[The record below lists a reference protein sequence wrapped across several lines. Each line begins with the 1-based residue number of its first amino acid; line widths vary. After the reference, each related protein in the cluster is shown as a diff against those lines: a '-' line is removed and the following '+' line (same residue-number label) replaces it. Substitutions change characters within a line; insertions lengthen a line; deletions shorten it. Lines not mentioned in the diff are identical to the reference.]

1 MHTRG
6 KFEGVTISRKTNGF
20 NLEGL
25 LHPLRPATS
34 TLLRHTQQSN
44 MMWSPT
50 AASAPTARP
59 TSPEQPASFSVSRQ
73 KNRGRRIAQIV
84 KLKPEFLEEYKK
96 VHAHVWPEV
105 LKQIKQCNI
114 EDYSIFYDE
123 SSGILFASMKYVGYD
138 YAGDMERMRENPKV
152 REWWDMTDGWQES
165 LVEGA
170 TKSNVEPGE
179 PGWWKPVEEV
189 FHLP

>member
-1 MHTRG
+1 
-6 KFEGVTISRKTNGF
+6 
-20 NLEGL
+20 
-25 LHPLRPATS
+25 
-34 TLLRHTQQSN
+34 
-44 MMWSPT
+44 MWSPT

-114 EDYSIFYDE
+114 EDCTFVSFLLNLPLSCPSIV
-123 SSGILFASMKYVGYD
+123 L
-138 YAGDMERMRENPKV
+138 
-152 REWWDMTDGWQES
+152 
-165 LVEGA
+165 
-170 TKSNVEPGE
+170 SNLPLPHPGSDKLEPTLT
-179 PGWWKPVEEV
+179 PR
-189 FHLP
+189 